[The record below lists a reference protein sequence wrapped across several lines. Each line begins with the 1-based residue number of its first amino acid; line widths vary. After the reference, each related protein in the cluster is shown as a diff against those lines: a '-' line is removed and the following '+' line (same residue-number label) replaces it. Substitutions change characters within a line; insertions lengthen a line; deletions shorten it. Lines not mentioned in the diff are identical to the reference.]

1 MRYVWRNGDFYDS
14 DGNRMEIPK
23 RDGLCMPMMQS
34 DLQEYESPASGKMIT
49 SRSAQRDD
57 LKRHDC
63 VISDKPRQKFDP
75 EEYKHRKAQQ
85 AKMLERRKAGL
96 V

>member
-1 MRYVWRNGDFYDS
+1 MRYVWRDGDFFDS
-14 DGNRMEIPK
+14 DGNRMQIPE
-23 RDGLCMPMMQS
+23 RDGICMPRVQS

-49 SRSAQRDD
+49 SKSWQRDD

-75 EEYKHRKAQQ
+75 EEYRDRKARQ
-85 AKMLERRKAGL
+85 AKDLERRKA

>member
-1 MRYVWRNGDFYDS
+1 MPHIW
-14 DGNRMEIPK
+14 
-23 RDGLCMPMMQS
+23 RDGCWRDKQTGEPMFIPERDEICMPMVQS

-49 SRSAQRDD
+49 SKSWQRDD

-63 VISDKPRQKFDP
+63 VINDKPRQKFNRK
-75 EEYKHRKAQQ
+75 EYVERKQRQAKELEKRKA
-85 AKMLERRKAGL
+85 